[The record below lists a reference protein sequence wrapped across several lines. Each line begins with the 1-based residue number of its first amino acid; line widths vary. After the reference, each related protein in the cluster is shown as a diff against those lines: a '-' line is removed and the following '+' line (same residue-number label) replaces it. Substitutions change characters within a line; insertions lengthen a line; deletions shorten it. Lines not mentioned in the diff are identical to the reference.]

1 MPGGRGEKTRLRMH
15 PDPGKPGEHGIEVG
29 VIGKGGIVGS
39 LLGVP
44 RALADHRA
52 PSEEERR

>member
-1 MPGGRGEKTRLRMH
+1 MH